1 MINTAEESMKLCD
14 VAAPDTLSM
23 AVLASNSASAVGLL
37 TYDERLRAFIGAY
50 SEATADASFWRT
62 MDKNH
67 LTEINAFYT
76 LSNDQREDVIKGMA
90 LIAVQD
96 VHEEFK
102 LFKA

>member
-1 MINTAEESMKLCD
+1 MKLRD
-14 VAAPDTLSM
+14 GAAPDTLSM
-23 AVLASNSASAVGLL
+23 AVLASNSARGMGLL

-62 MDKNH
+62 IDKSH
-67 LTEINAFYT
+67 WTESNPFNT

-90 LIAVQD
+90 LIAVRD

-102 LFKA
+102 HFKA